1 MYGIVLQYYRSCHY
15 LSLNEEGFLSNLGS
29 EMHGTLAMASLV
41 TAHGSL
47 VFGERLLILRFT
59 KQVPLRNI
67 SFACKLKMILTKISW
82 ILT

>member
-1 MYGIVLQYYRSCHY
+1 MYGIVLQYYWSCQY

-41 TAHGSL
+41 TAHSSL
-47 VFGERLLILRFT
+47 VFGKRLLILRFT

-67 SFACKLKMILTKISW
+67 PFACKLKMILTKTSW